1 VIVYGNSW
9 LHGVRVLR
17 RLATLFSGG
26 KDSTYA
32 IYFIEKTGYNVDLL
46 LTVYPSSS
54 ESLYFHYP
62 NVELTRLQAEAM
74 RKEHITK
81 EAFNDELEALRDLIE
96 RISQDVD
103 GIVLG
108 VSSSSF
114 QKKAVES
121 ICREY
126 EIEVLTP
133 LWGLDPSKLLREII
147 KSNFQ
152 VMVTGVA
159 ALGLTR
165 EWLGRILTEEDV
177 EKLEEVS
184 RKYGVNVC
192 GEGGEMETIVL
203 DCPLFKEKIH
213 VLDYEI
219 EWRAD
224 RGSLMIKKAEL
235 RRKTSSL

>member
-1 VIVYGNSW
+1 M
-9 LHGVRVLR
+9 R
-17 RLATLFSGG
+17 RLAALFSGG

-32 IYFIEKTGYNVDLL
+32 IYCTEKIGYNVDLL
-46 LTVYPSSS
+46 LTIYPSSS

-62 NVELTRLQAEAM
+62 NVKLTRLQAEAM
-74 RKEHITK
+74 RKKHIAK
-81 EAFNDELEALRDLIE
+81 EAFSNELEALRDLIK
-96 RISQDVD
+96 RISHDID
-103 GIVLG
+103 GVVLG

-126 EIEVLTP
+126 GVEVFTP
-133 LWGLDPSKLLREII
+133 LWGVEPSKLLREII

-159 ALGLTR
+159 ALGLTM
-165 EWLGRILTEEDV
+165 EWLGKILTEEDV

-184 RKYGVNVC
+184 KKYGVNVC

-203 DCPLFKEKIH
+203 DCPLFKEKIQ
-213 VLDYEI
+213 VLDYEVD
-219 EWRAD
+219 WRGD
-224 RGSLMIKKAEL
+224 RGFLIIRKAEL
-235 RRKTSSL
+235 RRKTNSL

>member
-1 VIVYGNSW
+1 
-9 LHGVRVLR
+9 VLR
-17 RLATLFSGG
+17 KLAALFSGG

-32 IYFIEKTGYNVDLL
+32 IYFIEKIGYNVDPL
-46 LTVYPSSS
+46 LTIYPSSS

-62 NVELTRLQAEAM
+62 NVKLTRLQAEAM
-74 RKEHITK
+74 GKKHIAK

-96 RISQDVD
+96 KISRDVD

-114 QKKAVES
+114 QKKTVES

-126 EIEVLTP
+126 DIKVFTP
-133 LWGLDPSKLLREII
+133 LWGLDPSELLREII

-177 EKLEEVS
+177 ERLEEMG
-184 RKYGVNVC
+184 RMYGVNVC
-192 GEGGEMETIVL
+192 GEGGEMETMVL
-203 DCPLFKEKIH
+203 DCPLFKEKIQ

-219 EWRAD
+219 EWRGD
-224 RGSLMIKKAEL
+224 RGFLLIKKAEL

>member
-1 VIVYGNSW
+1 M

-17 RLATLFSGG
+17 RLAALFSGG

-32 IYFIEKTGYNVDLL
+32 IYCIEKIGYNVDLL

-62 NVELTRLQAEAM
+62 NVKLTRLQAEAM
-74 RKEHITK
+74 RKQYIAK
-81 EAFNDELEALRDLIE
+81 EAFSDELEALRDLIK
-96 RISQDVD
+96 RISQNID
-103 GIVLG
+103 GVVLG

-126 EIEVLTP
+126 GVEVFTP

-159 ALGLTR
+159 ALGLTM
-165 EWLGRILTEEDV
+165 EWLGKTLTEEDV

-184 RKYGVNVC
+184 RRYGVNVC
-192 GEGGEMETIVL
+192 GEGGEMETLVL
-203 DCPLFKEKIH
+203 DCPLFKEKIQ
-213 VLDYEI
+213 VLDYEV
-219 EWRAD
+219 EWRGD
-224 RGSLMIKKAEL
+224 RGSLIIRKAEL
-235 RRKTSSL
+235 RGKTSSL

>member
-1 VIVYGNSW
+1 
-9 LHGVRVLR
+9 VLR
-17 RLATLFSGG
+17 RLAALFSGG

-32 IYFIEKTGYNVDLL
+32 IYCTEKIGYNVDLL
-46 LTVYPSSS
+46 LTIYPSSS

-62 NVELTRLQAEAM
+62 NVKLTRLQAEAM
-74 RKEHITK
+74 RKKHIAK
-81 EAFNDELEALRDLIE
+81 EAFSNELEALRDLIK
-96 RISQDVD
+96 RISHDIDKV
-103 GIVLG
+103 VLG

-126 EIEVLTP
+126 GVEVFTP
-133 LWGLDPSKLLREII
+133 LWGLEPSKLLREII

-159 ALGLTR
+159 ALGLTM
-165 EWLGRILTEEDV
+165 EWLGKILTEEDV

-184 RKYGVNVC
+184 KKYGVNVC

-203 DCPLFKEKIH
+203 DCPLFKEKIQ
-213 VLDYEI
+213 VLDYEVD
-219 EWRAD
+219 WRGD
-224 RGSLMIKKAEL
+224 RGSLIIRKAEL
-235 RRKTSSL
+235 RRKTNSL

>member
-1 VIVYGNSW
+1 M
-9 LHGVRVLR
+9 LR
-17 RLATLFSGG
+17 RLAALFSGG

-32 IYFIEKTGYNVDLL
+32 IYCTEKIGYNVDLL
-46 LTVYPSSS
+46 LTIYPSSS

-62 NVELTRLQAEAM
+62 NVKLTRLQAEAM
-74 RKEHITK
+74 RKKHIAK
-81 EAFNDELEALRDLIE
+81 EAFSNELEALRDLIK
-96 RISQDVD
+96 RISHDID
-103 GIVLG
+103 GVVLG

-126 EIEVLTP
+126 GVEVFTP
-133 LWGLDPSKLLREII
+133 LWGVEPSKLLREII

-159 ALGLTR
+159 ALGLTM
-165 EWLGRILTEEDV
+165 EWLGKIITEEDV

-184 RKYGVNVC
+184 KKYGVNVC

-203 DCPLFKEKIH
+203 DCPLFKEKIQ
-213 VLDYEI
+213 VLDYEVD
-219 EWRAD
+219 WRGD
-224 RGSLMIKKAEL
+224 RGFLIIRKAEL
-235 RRKTSSL
+235 RRKTNSL

>member
-1 VIVYGNSW
+1 
-9 LHGVRVLR
+9 VLR
-17 RLATLFSGG
+17 RLAALFSGG

-32 IYFIEKTGYNVDLL
+32 IYCTEKIGYNVDLL
-46 LTVYPSSS
+46 LTIYPSSS

-62 NVELTRLQAEAM
+62 NVKLTRLQAEAM
-74 RKEHITK
+74 RKKHIAK
-81 EAFNDELEALRDLIE
+81 EAFSNELEALRDLIK
-96 RISQDVD
+96 RISHDID
-103 GIVLG
+103 GVVLG

-126 EIEVLTP
+126 GVEVFTP
-133 LWGLDPSKLLREII
+133 LWGVEPSKLLREII

-159 ALGLTR
+159 ALGLTM
-165 EWLGRILTEEDV
+165 EWLGKILTEEDV

-184 RKYGVNVC
+184 KKYGVNVC

-203 DCPLFKEKIH
+203 DCPLFKEKIQ
-213 VLDYEI
+213 VLDYEVD
-219 EWRAD
+219 WRGD
-224 RGSLMIKKAEL
+224 RGFLIIRKAEL
-235 RRKTSSL
+235 RRKTNSL

>member
-1 VIVYGNSW
+1 M
-9 LHGVRVLR
+9 LR
-17 RLATLFSGG
+17 RLAALFSGG

-32 IYFIEKTGYNVDLL
+32 IYCTEKIGYNVDLL
-46 LTVYPSSS
+46 LTIYPSSS

-62 NVELTRLQAEAM
+62 NVKLTRLQAEAM
-74 RKEHITK
+74 RKKHIAK
-81 EAFNDELEALRDLIE
+81 EAFSNELEALRDLIK
-96 RISQDVD
+96 RISHDID
-103 GIVLG
+103 GVVLG

-126 EIEVLTP
+126 GVEVFTP
-133 LWGLDPSKLLREII
+133 LWGVEPSKLLREII

-159 ALGLTR
+159 ALGLTM
-165 EWLGRILTEEDV
+165 EWLGKILTEEDV

-184 RKYGVNVC
+184 KKYGVNVC

-203 DCPLFKEKIH
+203 DCPLFKEKIQ
-213 VLDYEI
+213 VLDYEVD
-219 EWRAD
+219 WRGD
-224 RGSLMIKKAEL
+224 RGFLIIRKAEL
-235 RRKTSSL
+235 RRKTNSL

>member
-1 VIVYGNSW
+1 
-9 LHGVRVLR
+9 VLR
-17 RLATLFSGG
+17 RLAALFSGG

-32 IYFIEKTGYNVDLL
+32 IYCTEKIGYNVDLL
-46 LTVYPSSS
+46 LTIYPSSS

-62 NVELTRLQAEAM
+62 NVKLTRLQAEAM
-74 RKEHITK
+74 RKKHIAK
-81 EAFNDELEALRDLIE
+81 EAFSNELEALRDLIK
-96 RISQDVD
+96 RISHDID
-103 GIVLG
+103 GVVLG

-126 EIEVLTP
+126 GVEVFTP
-133 LWGLDPSKLLREII
+133 LWGLEPSKLLREII

-159 ALGLTR
+159 ALGLTM
-165 EWLGRILTEEDV
+165 EWLGKILTEEDV

-184 RKYGVNVC
+184 KKYGVNVC

-203 DCPLFKEKIH
+203 DCPLFKEKIQ
-213 VLDYEI
+213 VLDYEVD
-219 EWRAD
+219 WRGD
-224 RGSLMIKKAEL
+224 RGFLIIRKAEL
-235 RRKTSSL
+235 RRKTNSL

>member
-1 VIVYGNSW
+1 MLCYSNK
-9 LHGVRVLR
+9 
-17 RLATLFSGG
+17 FS
-26 KDSTYA
+26 YA
-32 IYFIEKTGYNVDLL
+32 PADFIYFIEKTGYNVDLL

-192 GEGGEMETIVL
+192 G
-203 DCPLFKEKIH
+203 
-213 VLDYEI
+213 
-219 EWRAD
+219 
-224 RGSLMIKKAEL
+224 
-235 RRKTSSL
+235 

>member
-1 VIVYGNSW
+1 M
-9 LHGVRVLR
+9 R
-17 RLATLFSGG
+17 RLAALFSGG

-32 IYFIEKTGYNVDLL
+32 IYCTEKIGYNVDLL
-46 LTVYPSSS
+46 LTIYPSSS

-62 NVELTRLQAEAM
+62 NVKLTRLQAEAM
-74 RKEHITK
+74 RKKHIAK
-81 EAFNDELEALRDLIE
+81 EAFSNELEALRDLIK
-96 RISQDVD
+96 RISHDID
-103 GIVLG
+103 GVVLG

-126 EIEVLTP
+126 GVEVFTP
-133 LWGLDPSKLLREII
+133 LWGVEPSKLLREII

-159 ALGLTR
+159 ALGLTM
-165 EWLGRILTEEDV
+165 EWLGKIITEEDV

-184 RKYGVNVC
+184 KKYGVNVC

-203 DCPLFKEKIH
+203 DCPLFKEKIQ
-213 VLDYEI
+213 VLDYEVD
-219 EWRAD
+219 WRGD
-224 RGSLMIKKAEL
+224 RGFLIIRKAEL
-235 RRKTSSL
+235 RRKTNSL

>member
-1 VIVYGNSW
+1 
-9 LHGVRVLR
+9 VLR
-17 RLATLFSGG
+17 RLAALFSGG

-32 IYFIEKTGYNVDLL
+32 IYCTEKIGYNVDLL
-46 LTVYPSSS
+46 LTIYPSSS

-62 NVELTRLQAEAM
+62 NVKLTRLQAEAM
-74 RKEHITK
+74 RKKHIAK
-81 EAFNDELEALRDLIE
+81 EAFSNELEALRDLIK
-96 RISQDVD
+96 RISHDID
-103 GIVLG
+103 GVVLG

-126 EIEVLTP
+126 GVEVFTP
-133 LWGLDPSKLLREII
+133 LWGVEPSKLLREII

-159 ALGLTR
+159 ALGLTM
-165 EWLGRILTEEDV
+165 EWLGKILTEEDV

-184 RKYGVNVC
+184 KKYGVNVC

-203 DCPLFKEKIH
+203 DCPLFKEKIQ
-213 VLDYEI
+213 VLDYEVD
-219 EWRAD
+219 WRGD
-224 RGSLMIKKAEL
+224 RGFLIIRKAEL
-235 RRKTSSL
+235 RRKTNPL

>member
-1 VIVYGNSW
+1 
-9 LHGVRVLR
+9 VLR
-17 RLATLFSGG
+17 RLAALFSGG

-32 IYFIEKTGYNVDLL
+32 IYCTEKIGYNVDLL
-46 LTVYPSSS
+46 LTIYPSSS

-62 NVELTRLQAEAM
+62 NVKLTRLQAEAM
-74 RKEHITK
+74 KKKHIAK
-81 EAFNDELEALRDLIE
+81 EAFSNELEALRDLIK
-96 RISQDVD
+96 RISHDID
-103 GIVLG
+103 GVVLG

-126 EIEVLTP
+126 GVEVFTP
-133 LWGLDPSKLLREII
+133 LWGVEPSKLLREII

-159 ALGLTR
+159 ALGLTM
-165 EWLGRILTEEDV
+165 EWLGKILTEEDV

-184 RKYGVNVC
+184 KKYGVNVC

-203 DCPLFKEKIH
+203 DCPLFKEKIQ
-213 VLDYEI
+213 VLDYEVD
-219 EWRAD
+219 WRGD
-224 RGSLMIKKAEL
+224 RGFLIIRKAEL
-235 RRKTSSL
+235 RRKTNSL

>member
-1 VIVYGNSW
+1 M
-9 LHGVRVLR
+9 LR
-17 RLATLFSGG
+17 RLAALFSGG

-32 IYFIEKTGYNVDLL
+32 IYCTEKIGYNVDLL
-46 LTVYPSSS
+46 LTIYPSSS

-62 NVELTRLQAEAM
+62 NVKLTRLQAEAM
-74 RKEHITK
+74 RKKHIAK
-81 EAFNDELEALRDLIE
+81 EAFSNELEALRDLIK
-96 RISQDVD
+96 RISHDID
-103 GIVLG
+103 GVVLG

-126 EIEVLTP
+126 GVEVFTP
-133 LWGLDPSKLLREII
+133 LWGLEPSKLLREII

-159 ALGLTR
+159 ALGLTM
-165 EWLGRILTEEDV
+165 EWLGKILTEEDV

-184 RKYGVNVC
+184 KKYGVNVC

-203 DCPLFKEKIH
+203 DCPLFKEKIQ
-213 VLDYEI
+213 VLDYEVD
-219 EWRAD
+219 WRGD
-224 RGSLMIKKAEL
+224 RGFLIIRKAEL
-235 RRKTSSL
+235 RRKTNSL

>member
-1 VIVYGNSW
+1 
-9 LHGVRVLR
+9 VLR
-17 RLATLFSGG
+17 RLAALFSGG

-32 IYFIEKTGYNVDLL
+32 IYCTEKIGYNVDLL
-46 LTVYPSSS
+46 LTIYPSSS

-62 NVELTRLQAEAM
+62 NVKLTRLQAEAM
-74 RKEHITK
+74 RKKHIAK
-81 EAFNDELEALRDLIE
+81 EAFSNELEALRDLIK
-96 RISQDVD
+96 RISHDID
-103 GIVLG
+103 GVVLG

-126 EIEVLTP
+126 GVEVFTP
-133 LWGLDPSKLLREII
+133 LWGVEPSKLLREII

-159 ALGLTR
+159 ALGLTM
-165 EWLGRILTEEDV
+165 EWLGKIITEEDV

-184 RKYGVNVC
+184 KKYGVNVC

-203 DCPLFKEKIH
+203 DCPLFKEKIQ
-213 VLDYEI
+213 VLDYEVD
-219 EWRAD
+219 WRGD
-224 RGSLMIKKAEL
+224 RGFLIIRKAEL
-235 RRKTSSL
+235 RRKTNSL